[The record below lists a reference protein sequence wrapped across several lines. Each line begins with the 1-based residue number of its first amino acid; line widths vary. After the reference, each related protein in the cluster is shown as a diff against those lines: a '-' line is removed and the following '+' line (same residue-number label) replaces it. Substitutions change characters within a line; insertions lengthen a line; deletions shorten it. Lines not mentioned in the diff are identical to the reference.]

1 MNTNIAVNCQNTG
14 TTKLVPRG
22 TSLNQVINEFGVELS
37 NPILGA
43 MVNNEVRE
51 LSFELFHPV
60 TVYFF
65 DISHRDGMR
74 MYTRGL
80 SFVLY
85 KAVHEHF
92 PKSQL
97 RIDHSISKG
106 IFCKVENIENEL
118 SREDVTAIKKR
129 MHEIVNDDIPF
140 IRMEEETEEV
150 IRKFELHGLTDKTG
164 LMKHRGRNY
173 SAYYKLNGHI
183 DSFYGY
189 MVPSTGYLKVFDL
202 NKYYNG
208 MAP

>member
-97 RIDHSISKG
+97 RIDHSI
-106 IFCKVENIENEL
+106 
-118 SREDVTAIKKR
+118 
-129 MHEIVNDDIPF
+129 
-140 IRMEEETEEV
+140 
-150 IRKFELHGLTDKTG
+150 
-164 LMKHRGRNY
+164 
-173 SAYYKLNGHI
+173 
-183 DSFYGY
+183 
-189 MVPSTGYLKVFDL
+189 
-202 NKYYNG
+202 
-208 MAP
+208 